1 MDWTTAKRRSLSARI
16 AHRLGA
22 RLFPIRV
29 YIGVLIIGLMLISG
43 FCIGLYNY
51 AENTQLLLKTGNVLF
66 ERARQATRL
75 TVSNLFAPTQMLVN
89 LLSQQQVTRAGT
101 LQERLDNLPYL
112 VEALNQHPPLSALY
126 VGNER
131 GDFFLVRPLRTE
143 AQRIAWQ
150 APIGTFYVVQHV
162 DRSRVSAPVGT
173 YLFFDAALRLI
184 ERRDEAGYHFDPRVR
199 PWYRQAW
206 ANTAAVVTDPY
217 VFYSTREP
225 GMTVA
230 RRASGSVVG
239 ADITLAALTDLLVR
253 VKMSPSAQLMLLDTD
268 ENVLAYSDA
277 GATVTVE
284 NGVLRL
290 PQLKALKQTV
300 LMALL
305 RQPEE
310 GKVQAFEYRQEAWI
324 GFADRFAVAGHPLLL
339 AMAAPRAELLAHA
352 ERVRRNEAVLT
363 IFILILATPVAWLA
377 SLWIAR
383 PLQRLA
389 DDARAVQAFD
399 FGRPVER
406 SWIREVDQLATSMGS
421 MKSTISRFLD
431 LSASLSSE
439 RHVPALLEK
448 VLAESAGALHAAGGG
463 IYLNEEVPESYA
475 LAVSHG
481 AAPGLPREI
490 SLADAGPDG
499 AGPGRFSRLCGA
511 AIHIRGPLVSE
522 RPEGEGLSA
531 VVPLFNHEGEAIG
544 LLALFLARQ
553 SGPPSAEKI
562 GFVTALSGTA
572 AIAIEAQRLLEKRK
586 ALLQSLVELIATAI
600 DTKSPYTG
608 GHCQRVPVIA
618 KMLAKAAC
626 DTDEGPFRHF
636 SMDDDAWEA
645 LHLGA
650 WLHDC
655 GKVTTPE
662 YVVDKATKLET
673 LYDRIHEVRM
683 RFEVLKR
690 DAQIAY
696 WQELAQ
702 GGHDGEAA
710 LARDLETALRALDED
725 FAFVAQC
732 NVGGESM
739 SDEQIARLRRIAQR
753 TWVRTLDDRIGISR
767 QEAERKARS
776 PAPALPVTEPLL
788 ADRPWHLI
796 RRLPQDIM
804 PPDNPW
810 GFKVNMPTYKYNQG
824 EVYNLCVRRGTLSKE
839 ERYKIGDH
847 VVQTYMMLSR
857 LPFPPHLR
865 SVPDIAGGHHEK
877 LDGSGY
883 PRRLHAEQMSLPMRM
898 VAIADVFEAL
908 TAADRPYKPGKP
920 LSETLA
926 LMARMRD
933 ERHIDAD
940 LFELFLTGGV
950 YREYALAYL
959 LPEQID
965 VSDITPFL
973 H

>member
-1 MDWTTAKRRSLSARI
+1 MDWSAVKRHPLHARV

-29 YIGVLIIGLMLISG
+29 YISVLLIGLMLITG
-43 FCIGLYNY
+43 FCTGLYNY
-51 AENTQLLLKTGNVLF
+51 LENTQLLLKTGNVLF
-66 ERARQATRL
+66 DRARQETRL
-75 TVSNLFAPTQMLVN
+75 MVSNLFAPTQMLVN
-89 LLSQQQVTRAGT
+89 LLSQQQITRAAT
-101 LQERLDNLPYL
+101 AEERRDSLPYL

-126 VGNER
+126 VGYED
-131 GDFFLVRPLRTE
+131 GDFFLVRPLRSPQ
-143 AQRIAWQ
+143 QRAAWQ
-150 APIGTFYVVQHV
+150 APPAARYLVQQV
-162 DRSRVSAPVGT
+162 ERNRQGEAAGA
-173 YLFFDAALRLI
+173 YLFFDTALRLI
-184 ERRDEAGYHFDPRVR
+184 ERREEAGYRFDPRTR

-206 ANTAAVVTDPY
+206 SRADAVVTDPY
-217 VFYSTREP
+217 VFFSTREP
-225 GMTVA
+225 GITVA
-230 RRASGSVVG
+230 RRAGGSVVG

-253 VKMSPSAQLMLLDTD
+253 VKMTPSAQLMLLDTA

-277 GATVTVE
+277 GAAVTVE

-290 PQLKALKQTV
+290 PQLKALKETV
-300 LMALL
+300 LMGLL
-305 RQPEE
+305 RDAQTDR
-310 GKVQAFEYRQEAWI
+310 VQAFRHRGQAWI

-339 AMAAPRAELLAHA
+339 AVAAPRAELLADA
-352 ERVRRNEAVLT
+352 ERVRRNEALLT
-363 IFILILATPVAWLA
+363 IFILVLATPAALLA
-377 SLWIAR
+377 SRWIAR

-389 DDARAVQAFD
+389 EDAHAVQAFD
-399 FGRPVER
+399 FERPVER

-421 MKSTISRFLD
+421 MKNTIRRFLD
-431 LSASLSSE
+431 LSTALASE
-439 RHVPALLEK
+439 RQLPALLENI
-448 VLAESAGALHAAGGG
+448 LGETAHALQAAGGG
-463 IYLNEEVPESYA
+463 IYLTDDTPERYT
-475 LAVSHG
+475 LAVAHG
-481 AAPGLPREI
+481 AIPRLPRT
-490 SLADAGPDG
+490 LALSGATAGSAAHG
-499 AGPGRFSRLCGA
+499 WLSRLCAA
-511 AIHIRGPLVSE
+511 AIGTREPLVSQP
-522 RPEGEGLSA
+522 PEGGELA
-531 VVPLFNHEGEAIG
+531 FVVPLFNHEGEAIG
-544 LLALFLARQ
+544 LLALFLAGGA
-553 SGPPSAEKI
+553 GPPSTEAAA
-562 GFVTALSGTA
+562 FVAALSGTA
-572 AIAIEAQRLLEKRK
+572 AIAIEAQSLLEKRK
-586 ALLQSLVELIATAI
+586 ALLQALVELIATAI

-626 DTDEGPFRHF
+626 DAQSGPLQHFR
-636 SMDDDAWEA
+636 MDDDQWEA

-696 WQELAQ
+696 WRALAE
-702 GGHDGEAA
+702 GGEPAA
-710 LARDLETALRALDED
+710 LARELDAALRELDQD
-725 FAFVAQC
+725 FAFIAQC
-732 NVGGESM
+732 NVGAESM
-739 SDEQIARLRRIAQR
+739 SDEQIARVRRIAQR

-767 QEAERKARS
+767 EEAERKARS

-788 ADRPWHLI
+788 ADRPWHLV

-824 EVYNLCVRRGTLSKE
+824 EIYNLCVRRGTLSQE
-839 ERYKIGDH
+839 ERYKISDH

-857 LPFPPHLR
+857 LPFPRHLR
-865 SVPDIAGGHHEK
+865 GVPEIAGGHHEK

-883 PRRLHAEQMSLPMRM
+883 PRRLQAQQMSLEMRM

-926 LMARMRD
+926 IMARMRD

-940 LFELFLTGGV
+940 LFELFLKAGV
-950 YREYALAYL
+950 YREYALQYL

-965 VSDITPFL
+965 VLDVTPFL